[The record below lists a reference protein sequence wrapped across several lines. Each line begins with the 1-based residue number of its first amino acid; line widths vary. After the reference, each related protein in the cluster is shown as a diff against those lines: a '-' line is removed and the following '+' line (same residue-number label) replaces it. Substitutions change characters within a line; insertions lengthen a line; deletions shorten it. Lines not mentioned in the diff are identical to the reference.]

1 MDLIEEAVN
10 QYYETFNATDKSIA
24 SYILKHREA
33 VEKMTIRELADA
45 CHSSKSTISR
55 FIKKIGFAGFSEMKY
70 AIKWQ
75 EQKETSEKSYKKSL
89 ITDIQM
95 NIEQLQHWD
104 FEEIC
109 EAIESSE
116 RLFVYGTG
124 TEQKLCANELKRYF
138 WVLNKYV
145 HVIDDEMDFY
155 VLMDDLTEND
165 LIIIISL
172 SGNTPSMLPF
182 AQRIAAKRIPLMSIT
197 DLKNNKLA
205 QLTDLRMYA
214 FAHPQKSHLALEIT
228 TFSTF
233 FVMVEALF
241 RSYLDYLEQK
251 K

>member
-1 MDLIEEAVN
+1 
-10 QYYETFNATDKSIA
+10 
-24 SYILKHREA
+24 
-33 VEKMTIRELADA
+33 
-45 CHSSKSTISR
+45 
-55 FIKKIGFAGFSEMKY
+55 
-70 AIKWQ
+70 
-75 EQKETSEKSYKKSL
+75 
-89 ITDIQM
+89 M

-145 HVIDDEMDFY
+145 HVIDDEMDFH

-182 AQRIAAKRIPLMSIT
+182 AQRIAAKR
-197 DLKNNKLA
+197 
-205 QLTDLRMYA
+205 
-214 FAHPQKSHLALEIT
+214 FH
-228 TFSTF
+228 
-233 FVMVEALF
+233 
-241 RSYLDYLEQK
+241 
-251 K
+251 